1 MFTHCIPVIVC
12 YCWFTLYTPSF
23 VAYVR
28 LKNEVFPPKSQTESL
43 LHWGR
48 IEPEVFFSFVSV
60 GNSAQDTSAC
70 GVQRGVRKSCASMLQ
85 VSRLKLRP
93 VKRYILLIHIIYMY
107 IGYIIV
113 LYQVSRCI
121 YIYRVAI
128 AQI

>member
-60 GNSAQDTSAC
+60 GNSAQDTSVC

>member
-93 VKRYILLIHIIYMY
+93 VKRYILLIHIICMY
-107 IGYIIV
+107 IGYDYIS
-113 LYQVSRCI
+113 LYYIKCQGVCI
-121 YIYRVAI
+121 YIERE
-128 AQI
+128 